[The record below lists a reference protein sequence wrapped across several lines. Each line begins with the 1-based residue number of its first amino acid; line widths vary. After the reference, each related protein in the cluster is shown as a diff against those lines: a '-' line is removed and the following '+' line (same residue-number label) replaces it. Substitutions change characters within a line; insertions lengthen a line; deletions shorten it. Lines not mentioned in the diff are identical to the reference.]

1 MYYDSRDKH
10 RWDNQNVFDYAI
22 AEAKRVTEI
31 EVAAKTAIEAN
42 AKTASDIAINLKKMG
57 LSNEQIAKSTML
69 DIQDIEKL

>member
-22 AEAKRVTEI
+22 AEAKRVT
-31 EVAAKTAIEAN
+31 AIEAK

-69 DIQDIEKL
+69 DIQEIDNL

>member
-31 EVAAKTAIEAN
+31 EVAAKTAIEAKG
-42 AKTASDIAINLKKMG
+42 KTASDIAINLKKMG